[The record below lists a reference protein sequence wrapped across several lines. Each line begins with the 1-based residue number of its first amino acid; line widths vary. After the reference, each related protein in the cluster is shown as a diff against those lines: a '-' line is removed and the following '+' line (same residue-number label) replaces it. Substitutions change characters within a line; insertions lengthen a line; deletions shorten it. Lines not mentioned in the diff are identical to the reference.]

1 MESQLSPRLTA
12 VAHRVM
18 AGYKMADIGTDH
30 GYLPIF
36 LIKEGI
42 VPAAVASDINLGPYH
57 SAYQQVKAH
66 NQEHLIEVRHGDG
79 LAVLE
84 PHEVFTVVMA
94 GMGGDTIVRILEAV
108 PEVTRTIQR
117 LVLQP
122 MEDVPKLR
130 KWLVNHGWIIIDE
143 DLIKETDRYYVIL
156 AAEPGL
162 GQLLN
167 PLEAEFGPHL
177 LSVKHPHL
185 TDFIARQEEQIKNI
199 QTQLN
204 LSSRPE
210 IRQKHMELTTKLKE
224 LERVKEWLSGASE

>member
-1 MESQLSPRLTA
+1 MEGQLSPRLAA
-12 VAHRVM
+12 VAQRVM

-36 LIKEGI
+36 LVKEGI
-42 VPAAVASDINLGPYH
+42 IPAAVASDISFGPYQ
-57 SAYQQVKAH
+57 SAYEQVQAH
-66 NQEHLIEVRHGDG
+66 NLEHLIEVRHGDG
-79 LAVLE
+79 LTVLE

-94 GMGGDTIVRILEAV
+94 GMGGSTMIGILEAV

-122 MEDVPKLR
+122 MEDAPRLR
-130 KWLVNHGWIIIDE
+130 EWLVNHGWIIIDE
-143 DLIKETDRYYVIL
+143 DLVKETDRYYVIL
-156 AAEPGL
+156 VAEPGL
-162 GQLLN
+162 GQLLK
-167 PLEAEFGPHL
+167 PLEAEIGPHL
-177 LSVKHPHL
+177 LAVKHPHL
-185 TDFIARQEEQIKNI
+185 MDFIARQEEQIKKI

-210 IRQKHMELTTKLKE
+210 VERKRRDLTNKLME